1 MEINWTEFK
10 DFKQYSVR
18 NDNFETLLD
27 FMKSYYNMTS
37 PSDLYDTLHVDITA
51 KMMLDKRSITD
62 AEGMENFLFKHR

>member
-27 FMKSYYNMTS
+27 FMKSYYNMMS
-37 PSDLYDTLHVDITA
+37 PMDIYDVLSEDVTA
-51 KMMLDKRSITD
+51 QMMLKKRNITD
-62 AEGMENFLFKHR
+62 AEGIENYLFKLR